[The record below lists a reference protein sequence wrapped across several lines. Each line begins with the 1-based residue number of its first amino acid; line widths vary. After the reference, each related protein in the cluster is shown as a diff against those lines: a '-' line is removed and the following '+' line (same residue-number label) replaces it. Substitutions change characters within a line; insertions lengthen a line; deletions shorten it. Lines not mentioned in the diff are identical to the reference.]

1 METET
6 NDISIGML
14 VRINNGSKSDR
25 RYWNM
30 ERMPKLIGRV
40 GRVISKVGNIAVDI
54 PGSDQSFR
62 WNPEDLDPIDELKVG
77 DTVRI
82 NNGKLSDKRG
92 WVESMDVHIDEI
104 GKIKIIDKAD
114 GKTYYRVFDWWYNA
128 EDCELITED
137 EEGENLET
145 VMIKKSNFMLDE
157 ETISRLS
164 DQAEHLLHAYD
175 YDTTR
180 EALKK
185 IFLEWA
191 DKKGWMVAA
200 FSKHPFYNGNFQ
212 IVIPAKLKR
221 PIDQT
226 KIQEFKNW
234 AKDSYSEIISKE
246 QLMIGLHTYADYKK
260 AKEKLSN
267 LVDCMNPAMTY
278 KGRTYDEIS
287 NEYLRMS
294 RRLNEVEEVHSMSHR
309 GKTIYISRE
318 SADKLIYFT
327 SVINTIDQYAD
338 GEDIKILTGRRLEK
352 INDFLTSGGFNTR
365 ALEGQKIVK
374 FVGKLLK
381 EVGLNKVT
389 NITTE
394 MWQTPDGTTHQREK
408 DMGYNYHFPLL
419 GDAINPHDYEREIII
434 SFNPIDYWTSSF
446 GYKWASCHT
455 IDKENIRGVG
465 SNNHQGCYSGGTE
478 SYMLDPSTVVMY
490 VRPTEEQLKEI
501 GEEDLTMEEQ
511 SKFKRCLFFLG
522 EDKIVQSRVYPD
534 GRDGGDEGLAGQF
547 RAIMQE
553 VISTIYD
560 VPNMWVLRKG
570 TGACEEV
577 IDETDAEINY
587 KDWKNYSDCNV
598 SYMKRVNGNRN
609 DKMIEVGCEQIICPN
624 CGKLHNN
631 SEHITCTNCYEHR
644 VVIGTCEVCGD
655 EIYESYNIQTEDG
668 HIYCCEGCA
677 RSAGY
682 VQALDGDEEWVWVL
696 EDETRRCEWNG
707 NRYVEADWEDDS
719 VEVRS
724 TGAWYHNHLVCED
737 DLNTYCEYNGEW
749 ERASYAQYFEDSKIF
764 FSTALT
770 PIEDYITT
778 EDGKYF
784 ETAEG
789 AEANGYVLNE
799 EGKYILANA
808 A

>member
-522 EDKIVQSRVYPD
+522 EDKIVQSRV
-534 GRDGGDEGLAGQF
+534 
-547 RAIMQE
+547 
-553 VISTIYD
+553 
-560 VPNMWVLRKG
+560 
-570 TGACEEV
+570 
-577 IDETDAEINY
+577 
-587 KDWKNYSDCNV
+587 
-598 SYMKRVNGNRN
+598 
-609 DKMIEVGCEQIICPN
+609 
-624 CGKLHNN
+624 
-631 SEHITCTNCYEHR
+631 
-644 VVIGTCEVCGD
+644 
-655 EIYESYNIQTEDG
+655 
-668 HIYCCEGCA
+668 
-677 RSAGY
+677 
-682 VQALDGDEEWVWVL
+682 
-696 EDETRRCEWNG
+696 
-707 NRYVEADWEDDS
+707 
-719 VEVRS
+719 
-724 TGAWYHNHLVCED
+724 
-737 DLNTYCEYNGEW
+737 
-749 ERASYAQYFEDSKIF
+749 
-764 FSTALT
+764 
-770 PIEDYITT
+770 
-778 EDGKYF
+778 
-784 ETAEG
+784 
-789 AEANGYVLNE
+789 
-799 EGKYILANA
+799 
-808 A
+808 